1 MFTEEIKKSRFIT
14 LLQHTDGVDE
24 AKQFI
29 QSVKDEYP
37 DAGTIAGHLLRGVRM
52 ILSNWDFLMTVSR
65 PEQPVNR

>member
-1 MFTEEIKKSRFIT
+1 MFTEEIKSRFIT

-37 DAGTIAGHLLRGVRM
+37 DARTIAGHLLRASG
-52 ILSNWDFLMTVSR
+52 
-65 PEQPVNR
+65 